1 MTRLDTDLPSAGP
14 QGQGH
19 SININVSSSER
30 ILTLDAHDQLLG
42 LGVVADQL
50 LVQPHGQGQDVVKG
64 AEGDAGDQGA
74 EGGSGGRCSCLSCNP
89 RRISLLLTAGAEE
102 GRLLSYEDGYDS

>member
-1 MTRLDTDLPSAGP
+1 MVPMAAMAIGP
-14 QGQGH
+14 GD
-19 SININVSSSER
+19 SFNIKVSSSEI
-30 ILTLDAHDQLLG
+30 ILALDAHDHLLG

-74 EGGSGGRCSCLSCNP
+74 EGGSG
-89 RRISLLLTAGAEE
+89 
-102 GRLLSYEDGYDS
+102 